1 MQQRQI
7 LRPITKAAVGRPG
20 RDAPVYALTVEP
32 HDKVFLFS
40 GRNHNSLSNTE
51 SWNSTKFSPVTEHPG
66 LRISPILN
74 DNKQM
79 RTPAGAPTF
88 ELSPIKAIELAASRL
103 EGSISLAQGVPYFPA
118 PPFLADFIS
127 ERIANGACD
136 KYSLTPGLLEF
147 REEVASA
154 LAADHLHYDP
164 EGEIIATV
172 GSIEGITASLLAL
185 VPAGSE
191 VLIPSPSY
199 TSYAG
204 AVRLAGSEPC
214 FVPLNEER
222 GFDLD
227 PDRIAAAITKR
238 TRALIFCHPNNP
250 TGTIFSEAT
259 TREMMRIAAAHR
271 LLVITDEVYKDF
283 YYTADPHFTPA
294 ALPEARAHVVRVCSF
309 SKAYALTGWRIGFLH
324 TDRPLAQRILRYHD
338 AMVTCAPVVS
348 QYAAIAALRHGAD
361 YRESFMAEL
370 RARRAL
376 TIQALD
382 SLSHVLDYQVPKAS
396 YFVFPRVKD
405 TVPLARDSQKLA
417 YDILEKQR
425 LALVPGIAF
434 GPEGESHLRICF
446 GRERTHIEEGMQR
459 LCEYFASGVCAKR
472 QRPHPRGTPAL
483 PTRPPISHQIVMTS
497 ARHLLARSGAT
508 VIGIAGARAKTVFR
522 RTISDLLNRWQPV
535 RGSLLSYNTPIGMAL
550 SILQLPS
557 PKTRAERL
565 LFPARLLAR
574 LFGESN
580 HQRLFVLEYGIRSE
594 QDGFELREFVRPDWL
609 VISGLWSPDE
619 SLDTGAIQAGI
630 QALARGLPG
639 DRILGVADDPLLAPL
654 GLSPEHGQLLSQSQL
669 DAGSLRTVNGTYQI
683 SLPLVGASEIL
694 ASIAAV
700 RLGELLGMPRATI
713 QEWLSPR
720 PSTGDHSE

>member
-1 MQQRQI
+1 M
-7 LRPITKAAVGRPG
+7 
-20 RDAPVYALTVEP
+20 
-32 HDKVFLFS
+32 
-40 GRNHNSLSNTE
+40 E
-51 SWNSTKFSPVTEHPG
+51 SWHSIKFLPVTEHPG
-66 LRISPILN
+66 LRTSPILN

-79 RTPAGAPTF
+79 RIPTGAPTF
-88 ELSPIKAIELAASRL
+88 ELSPIKAIELAASRVP
-103 EGSISLAQGVPYFPA
+103 GAISLAQGVPYFPA
-118 PPFLADFIS
+118 PPFLRDFVG

-147 REEVASA
+147 REEVAA
-154 LAADHLHYDP
+154 TLAADGLHYDP

-191 VLIPSPSY
+191 VLLPSPSY

-222 GFDLD
+222 SFDLD
-227 PDRIAAAITKR
+227 PERISAAITKR

-259 TREMMRIAAAHR
+259 TRELMRIAAAHQ

-283 YYTADPHFTPA
+283 YYTADRHFTPA
-294 ALPEARAHVVRVCSF
+294 ALPEARSHVVRVCSF

-324 TDRPLAQRILRYHD
+324 TDRPLAQRILRFHD

-361 YRESFMAEL
+361 YRESFMEEL
-370 RARRAL
+370 RARRTL

-382 SLSHVLDYQVPKAS
+382 SLSHVLDYQTPKAS

-425 LALVPGIAF
+425 LALVPGVAF

-446 GRERTHIEEGMQR
+446 GRERAHIEEGMQR
-459 LCEYFASGVCAKR
+459 LCEYFAKGASA
-472 QRPHPRGTPAL
+472 QRRRIPPGGKPTSRAHPPL
-483 PTRPPISHQIVMTS
+483 SHQIVMTG

-508 VIGIAGARAKTVFR
+508 VIGIAGTRAKTVFR
-522 RTISDLLNRWQPV
+522 RTIADLLHRWRPV
-535 RGSLLSYNTPIGMAL
+535 RSSLLSYNTPIGMSL

-557 PKTRAERL
+557 PRSSAERL
-565 LFPARLLAR
+565 LFPFRLLSR
-574 LFGESN
+574 LFAASPEA
-580 HQRLFVLEYGIRSE
+580 QLFILEYGIRTE
-594 QDGFELREFVRPDWL
+594 EDGLELREFVKPDWL

-630 QALARGLPG
+630 QVLSRGLPPE
-639 DRILGVADDPLLAPL
+639 RVIGVADDPLIAPL
-654 GLSPEHGQLLSQSQL
+654 GLTAERGQLISEAQIA
-669 DAGSLRTVNGTYQI
+669 AGTLHLADGSYPIAR
-683 SLPLVGASEIL
+683 PLVGSSEIV
-694 ASIAAV
+694 ATIAAV
-700 RLGELLGMPRATI
+700 RLAELLGMPRATVE
-713 QEWLSPR
+713 EWLSPYPR
-720 PSTGDHSE
+720 RSSLLTP